1 MNFLLKTGEIPRI
14 CLNFDFLRFL
24 GQAYAKLGPKSGPGG
39 SKIDPGGSKIDP
51 GGSKIDPGAS
61 PERPKTETSGEEVHR
76 ELPESVPGAFFE
88 ASSIFSLQKGLQKG
102 SKREAFS

>member
-1 MNFLLKTGEIPRI
+1 M
-14 CLNFDFLRFL
+14 RFF
-24 GQAYAKLGPKSGPGG
+24 AKMGPKSGPGG
-39 SKIDPGGSKIDP
+39 SKIDPRGSKIDP

-88 ASSIFSLQKGLQKG
+88 ASSILSEH
-102 SKREAFS
+102 REHG

>member
-1 MNFLLKTGEIPRI
+1 MAGFQCRI
-14 CLNFDFLRFL
+14 
-24 GQAYAKLGPKSGPGG
+24 YALEQIEAKMGPKSGPGG

-88 ASSIFSLQKGLQKG
+88 ASSIFWVPKGLP
-102 SKREAFS
+102 KR

>member
-1 MNFLLKTGEIPRI
+1 MKIDEFYSNNRGNPSHFLE
-14 CLNFDFLRFL
+14 FLSFAL
-24 GQAYAKLGPKSGPGG
+24 FGQAYAKWGPKSGPGG

-61 PERPKTETSGEEVHR
+61 PERPKTETSGEDVHR

-88 ASSIFSLQKGLQKG
+88 ASSIFSEH
-102 SKREAFS
+102 REHG

>member
-1 MNFLLKTGEIPRI
+1 MQDFMQHAGGFLCI
-14 CLNFDFLRFL
+14 F
-24 GQAYAKLGPKSGPGG
+24 AKMGPKSGPGG
-39 SKIDPGGSKIDP
+39 SKINP

-88 ASSIFSLQKGLQKG
+88 ASAILSEH
-102 SKREAFS
+102 REHG